1 MKILRTPLNVEFVI
15 MIILIMM
22 LKQEINVIS
31 LENIEVLHIETV
43 LPILS

>member
-1 MKILRTPLNVEFVI
+1 MKILRTLLNFEFVI

-43 LPILS
+43 VSILS

>member
-1 MKILRTPLNVEFVI
+1 MKILRTLLNVEFVI

-31 LENIEVLHIETV
+31 LENIEVLHIETFV
-43 LPILS
+43 SILS